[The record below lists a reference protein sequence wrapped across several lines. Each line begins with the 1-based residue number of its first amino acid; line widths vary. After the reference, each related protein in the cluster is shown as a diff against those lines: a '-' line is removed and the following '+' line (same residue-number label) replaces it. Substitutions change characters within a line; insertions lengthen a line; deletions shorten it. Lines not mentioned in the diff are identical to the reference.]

1 MKVISY
7 AEEHI
12 VTTDEIAG
20 EVLSYARELGQSHIA
35 DTLDVPALYADGHIG
50 QVQLLIGP
58 ASQLTV
64 LETSEKQADIASE
77 KFLAE
82 IRRRSAALRSAH
94 VAVVRDG
101 VDVDDYDPD
110 GVDDQG

>member
-20 EVLSYARELGQSHIA
+20 EVLSYARDLGRSHLA
-35 DTLDVPALYADGHIG
+35 DTVDVPAVYDDGHVG
-50 QVQLLIGP
+50 EVQLLIGP

-64 LETSEKQADIASE
+64 LETEDGETADIPSE
-77 KFLAE
+77 EFLAD
-82 IRRRSAALRSAH
+82 IRRRSAAIRSPLT
-94 VAVVRDG
+94 AVVSEARQE
-101 VDVDDYDPD
+101 DYDPD
-110 GVDDQG
+110 EPTDGA

>member
-20 EVLSYARELGQSHIA
+20 EVLSYARDLGRSHLA
-35 DTLDVPALYADGHIG
+35 DTVDVPALYEDGHVG
-50 QVQLLIGP
+50 EVQLLIGP

-64 LETSEKQADIASE
+64 LETDNRTADIPAE
-77 KFLAE
+77 EFLAD
-82 IRRRSAALRSAH
+82 IRRRSAAIRSPL
-94 VAVVRDG
+94 VARVG
-101 VDVDDYDPD
+101 EAGIEDYDPD
-110 GVDDQG
+110 EPTDGS